1 MDYVFVVHVVHDANQ
16 LVDEKAA
23 GIFAHASKVLTQVEH
38 EAAVDILHG
47 DIDNALDD
55 FARGFDY
62 ESIGAVID

>member
-23 GIFAHASKVLTQVEH
+23 GIFAHASEVLTQVEH